1 MNTKLLNYDLKA
13 LPQKPLGEAFSNC
26 CRKAAEE
33 GIVMLKNSDDALPL
47 KKETTVSVFGRIQTH
62 YLRTGTGSGGLV
74 NVEYTTSI
82 IDGLEKYGITVNQN
96 LLNAY
101 KEWEKSNPFDNG
113 NGWASEP
120 WFQVEMK
127 LDEETV
133 KSASDE
139 SDAAIVVIGRLA
151 GEDRDNQPVEGGYFL
166 TDLEKE
172 MLLKVRKHFDRVI
185 VLLNVGNIID
195 MKWIEEYNPDAVL
208 YVWQGGQEGGNAVG
222 SILSGNT
229 SPSGKLSDTIAYDI
243 ADYPSTENFGG
254 DDKNVYAEDIY
265 VGYRYFNTFAKEK
278 VMYPFGFGLSYTSFA
293 YSDFDFKVEDMNVS
307 ITLKVK
313 NIGNYSGKD
322 VVQIYCSAPQGKL
335 GKADKVLC
343 GYKKTG
349 VLAPGEE
356 ETLKITFSLNDIA
369 SFDDT
374 GITGYG
380 SSFILE
386 SGTYKIFVSSDA
398 NTDHACFETVLFD
411 NVLVKKCNRAMAPK
425 QSFERI
431 KPKLNGGLYD
441 ISTET
446 VKADTNSIKKYDEK
460 AKEIAYT
467 GDKGIKLADVKSGA
481 KAMEEFIAQISDK
494 DLACIAIGEGMN
506 SPKVTAGT
514 GCAFGG
520 LTESLRNLGI
530 PVACGTDGP
539 SGIRMDS
546 GNKATLAPN
555 GTMLACTW
563 NDELVEEL
571 YTYEGI
577 EMYVYKIDALLGPGM
592 NIHRHPLNGR
602 NFEYFSEDPLLT
614 GNMALAICKGISHSG
629 NTGVIKHFCGNNQE
643 KNRHNVDSVISQRAL
658 REIYLRPFE
667 IVVRENV
674 CKAVMTSYNPVNSI
688 WSCGN
693 YDLNTTILRDEW
705 GYDGFVMS
713 DWWAKTEKDFV
724 VWGRNENTPPR
735 NFEPMVSAQNDIY
748 MVHTA
753 ADDFDFNTILSD
765 LNENKIR
772 RADLQRNAMNICR
785 FLMNT
790 HAFEELKNIKSDKKT
805 EVLREKVIAEANDF
819 NLESTVEIDVPKSDC
834 YDIVFDIASN
844 DSGLSQ
850 NTVTVYANGE
860 YLVSL
865 TVNGTSGE
873 TLSFTREVKLS
884 KGSAKLTVAYPEGKI
899 EIKKV
904 KVFGN

>member
-1 MNTKLLNYDLKA
+1 MNTKLLNYDLKT
-13 LPQKPLGEAFSNC
+13 LPQKPLGEAFNNC

-33 GIVMLKNSDDALPL
+33 GIVMLKNSDNALPL
-47 KKETTVSVFGRIQTH
+47 KKGTTVSVFGRIQTH

-82 IDGLEKYGITVNQN
+82 IDGLEKFGITVNQN
-96 LLNAY
+96 LLNRY

-127 LDEETV
+127 LNEETV

-151 GEDRDNQPVEGGYFL
+151 GEDRDNQPIEGSYFL

-172 MLLKVRKHFDRVI
+172 MLLKVRKHFDKVI

-195 MKWIEEYNPDAVL
+195 MNWVDEYNPDAVL

-293 YSDFDFKVEDMNVS
+293 YSDFDFKVENMNVS

-343 GYKKTG
+343 GYKKTNM
-349 VLAPGEE
+349 LAPGDK
-356 ETLKITFSLNDIA
+356 ETVKITFSLIDIA

-374 GITGYG
+374 GITGHE
-380 SSFILE
+380 SSFVLE
-386 SGTYKIFVSSDA
+386 SGIYKIFVSSDS
-398 NTDHACFETVLFD
+398 NTDNACFETALSD
-411 NVLVKKCNRAMAPK
+411 DVLVKKCNHAMAPK

-431 KPKLNGGLYD
+431 KPKLNGGLYE
-441 ISTET
+441 ISKET
-446 VKADTNSIKKYDEK
+446 VKADKKSIKKYDEK

-481 KAMEEFIAQISDK
+481 KSMEEFIAQISDK

-520 LTESLRNLGI
+520 LTESLRELGL

-546 GNKATLAPN
+546 GNKATLASN

-577 EMYVYKIDALLGPGM
+577 EMYAYRIDALLGPGM
-592 NIHRHPLNGR
+592 NIHRNPLNGR

-614 GNMALAICKGISHSG
+614 GNMALAICKGIAHSG
-629 NTGVIKHFCGNNQE
+629 NTAVIKHFCGNNQE

-667 IVVRENV
+667 IAVRENV

-713 DWWAKTEKDFV
+713 DWWAKIEKDFV
-724 VWGRNENTPPR
+724 VWGRNENTPPC

-748 MVHTA
+748 MVYTA
-753 ADDFDFNTILSD
+753 ADDFNFNTILSD

-772 RADLQRNAMNICR
+772 RADLQRNAMNICSY
-785 FLMNT
+785 LMNT
-790 HAFEELKNIKSDKKT
+790 NAFEESKNIKAGKKT
-805 EVLREKVIAEANDF
+805 EVLRDKVIAEARDF
-819 NLESTVEIDVPKSDC
+819 NLESIVEIDVPKSD
-834 YDIVFDIASN
+834 YYNIVFDIASN
-844 DSGLSQ
+844 DSELSQ

-860 YLVSL
+860 YLASL

-873 TLSFTREVKLS
+873 TLSFTREVKLN

-899 EIKKV
+899 EIKKIQ
-904 KVFGN
+904 VFGN